1 MLFRIFYDDVH
12 RLHSDPY
19 GKHPE
24 NPSRLGR
31 ALSALKFS
39 RAWGLISIY
48 NIPDANVSLL
58 YRIHDRGY
66 VEMIE
71 RM

>member
-24 NPSRLGR
+24 NPSRLDR
-31 ALSALKFS
+31 ALSALL
-39 RAWGLISIY
+39 LIKQLR
-48 NIPDANVSLL
+48 NP
-58 YRIHDRGY
+58 
-66 VEMIE
+66 
-71 RM
+71 